1 MMVRNCFLSVL
12 RKRRL
17 AGSHTD
23 SSCLVTAVNCRQ
35 CLLLIANRK
44 SHITYPI
51 LRIQVDEEDCNH
63 MYVDELDLAGNMEI
77 GLC

>member
-1 MMVRNCFLSVL
+1 MFEQSTVSVF
-12 RKRRL
+12 
-17 AGSHTD
+17 D
-23 SSCLVTAVNCRQ
+23 
-35 CLLLIANRK
+35 RK
-44 SHITYPI
+44 SKITYPI

>member
-23 SSCLVTAVNCRQ
+23 SSCLVTAVFE
-35 CLLLIANRK
+35 LSTVSAFDRK
-44 SHITYPI
+44 SKITYPI

-63 MYVDELDLAGNMEI
+63 MCVDELDLAGNMEI